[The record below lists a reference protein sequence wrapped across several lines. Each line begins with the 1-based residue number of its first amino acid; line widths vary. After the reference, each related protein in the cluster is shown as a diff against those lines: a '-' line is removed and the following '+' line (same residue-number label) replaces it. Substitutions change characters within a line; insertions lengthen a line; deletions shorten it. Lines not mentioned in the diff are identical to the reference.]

1 MKKIIRRFTS
11 KIEANKYKDDVLAL
25 RIPGLTAQTFLRCG
39 KYVCM
44 VATTEAMSEDLYKN
58 LLGGQRNLAEGAR

>member
-1 MKKIIRRFTS
+1 MKKIIRRFTN
-11 KIEANKYKDDVLAL
+11 KVEANRYKDDVLKL

-44 VATTEAMSEDLYKN
+44 VATTEAMSEELYRN
-58 LLGGQRNLAEGAR
+58 LLGGHKNLAEGAR